1 MGRARP
7 EGTAPHEERPDFYER
22 GMCLFKHQLQSRRGE
37 EQGSLPL
44 FSGRYAFNR
53 EKAWP
58 PRREGALLPT
68 TATQSQAGVTPEG
81 GRCCCH
87 HVEMLRLCSR
97 PRPLPKLPSHPSS
110 LLHALCAAAPST
122 HLAVPAVPSLPICS
136 LSRLCVLHISVPAL
150 PSMRASIPSPSLA
163 FQVQQGA

>member
-7 EGTAPHEERPDFYER
+7 EGTPPHEERPDFCER

-87 HVEMLRLCSR
+87 HVEMLRPCSR

-110 LLHALCAAAPST
+110 LLHALCAAAPAHILLSQQSP
-122 HLAVPAVPSLPICS
+122 LCPSAASAGCVSYISLCLHCLP
-136 LSRLCVLHISVPAL
+136 
-150 PSMRASIPSPSLA
+150 
-163 FQVQQGA
+163 